1 MISISKSYIALKL
14 NFRVFF
20 LLSVLTQYCYLW
32 RINLYSSLNRANYI
46 NNSLD
51 LISLLKSY
59 WYHSWN
65 HTDITLEIILI
76 SLLKSYWY
84 HYNIAITDDNIIL
97 TRMNHLMRITQ
108 ITRLKYSRILY
119 TFPSAPQMFGHIR
132 IYTPRILIRKA
143 FPKC

>member
-1 MISISKSYIALKL
+1 MISISKSYVALKL

-20 LLSVLTQYCYLW
+20 FIIRTYAVLLSMTHKFVFFIESCKLHQQFTWL
-32 RINLYSSLNRANYI
+32 
-46 NNSLD
+46 
-51 LISLLKSY
+51 
-59 WYHSWN
+59 
-65 HTDITLEIILI
+65 DITLEIILI

-97 TRMNHLMRITQ
+97 MIMNYLMRTTQ
-108 ITRLKYSRILY
+108 ITRLKYTRLKYSRILY
-119 TFPSAPQMFGHIR
+119 TFPSAPQKFGHIR